1 MVNLSA
7 NGHLYRSLTRR
18 GRLNRSKMV
27 VNAMTNSFFSSA
39 KTRLFVLRQCKHDST
54 NTLWFMYWLTT
65 IVDSVFLFY
74 KEVFRCADLTMTCK
88 HECMLVHMFN
98 LI

>member
-39 KTRLFVLRQCKHDST
+39 KTRLFVLRQ
-54 NTLWFMYWLTT
+54 L
-65 IVDSVFLFY
+65 
-74 KEVFRCADLTMTCK
+74 FRCADLTMTCK